1 MPRLTTTAV
10 RLTSGDADGFTVQ
23 APVPVI
29 GGPPDGLIWVA
40 VVDEQAHAVGAA
52 PRGVMQQA
60 DGLIRYRRTS
70 QTIDDQPVYVHDPGA
85 LG

>member
-1 MPRLTTTAV
+1 MSTTAV
-10 RLTSGDADGFTVQ
+10 RLTSGDADGLTVQ

-40 VVDEQAHAVGAA
+40 VVDEEVHAVGAA
-52 PRGVMQQA
+52 PRGAMQRA

-70 QTIDDQPVYVHDPGA
+70 ETVDGKRVYVHDPGP